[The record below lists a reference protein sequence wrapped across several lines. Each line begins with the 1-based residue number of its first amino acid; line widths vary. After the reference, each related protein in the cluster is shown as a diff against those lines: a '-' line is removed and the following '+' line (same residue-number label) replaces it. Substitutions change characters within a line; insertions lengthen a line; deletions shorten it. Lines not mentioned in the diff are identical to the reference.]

1 MDPGSTLRN
10 APDSMSRSWRIRI
23 DTGGTFTDCLAI
35 PPVGSGGRS
44 VRVKV
49 LSSGRLRGRLE
60 DGCIRGPRGLEL
72 LAGAAVRQLVDGRMI
87 GRLSS
92 NAGVEGNLEATGD
105 RPAVEVDPGMDAPRL
120 AMHLATGTP
129 IGADLPPIDLRIAT
143 TRATNALLVGATGRV
158 LLITNEGLEDLAVIG
173 DQSRPDLFDL
183 DVRPPR
189 LEPTAVLGI
198 EARLDAEGNE
208 LVPLDVAEVL
218 ARLETRMDA
227 AAGGFDAIALCLLHA
242 WRNPVHETRLAAAIS
257 RRFPGVRLSVGS
269 TCSPDIR
276 MVPRVRTVVA
286 DAALA
291 PVMRAFI
298 DDLGLDRSASQVLAM
313 TSGGGLVDAS
323 DYRPS
328 ESLLSGP
335 AAGVVGAIATAAR
348 SDAHRIVGF
357 DMGGTSTDVGRAEG
371 MADLRDVTRVGSA
384 TVRTPCVD
392 LHTIA
397 AGGGSVC
404 RVVEGRLEVGPE
416 SAGAAP
422 GPACFGAGG
431 PLTVTDVNLLLG
443 RADPA
448 RFGVPLILEHAD
460 AALAEISGATG
471 RSRQDLLDGFVA
483 LADERMAEAIRTVTT
498 RQGADPMEHTLVAFG
513 GAGGQHA
520 CGVAA
525 RLGMTKVIIPSD
537 GGLLSAVGLH
547 VAVRE
552 RAVESAVLRP
562 LADVDPA
569 VLLADVERQAVETAG
584 TAGVDQPVI
593 RRRQFRCRLLGQD
606 STIDL
611 DLKPSSEQLVPAVLQ
626 RMFGD
631 AYQRL
636 YGHHPPDRPVELASI
651 RVFAGDASGDGP
663 PPMDRDRRSPD
674 QRVAVGRSIDRES
687 LPAGEV
693 VHGPAV
699 IADDTSTIHVAA
711 GWFATVD
718 DSGSI
723 ALEREEVNV
732 VGIEGAAASE
742 IMACRLESIA
752 RDMGETLRRTALS
765 VNVKERLDYSCGIVD
780 SDGRLVVNAPHQPV
794 HLGALGDCVRA
805 VTAELDLH
813 PGDVAIVNHPGFGG
827 SHLPDLTAVTPVF
840 DSGGKCFAYAVNRA
854 HHAEIGGTRP
864 GSMPPDAKHLI
875 EEGVVIAPMKI
886 VERGIPR
893 FDAFE
898 RLLVNAPFP
907 SRAVADNLADLAGQL
922 AANQLGAERLAV
934 LFSMVGAA
942 RFASDLDSLRD
953 RCGGSIQRLGERL
966 EGMDRRVME
975 RLDDGT
981 PIAVRVRSRFGRL
994 HIDFTGSGG
1003 EHAGNLN
1010 APLAVVRAAV
1020 LYVLRV
1026 VAGED
1031 IPLNEGAIDA
1041 VDLVCPRGFLN
1052 PSFSGDPTHDPAVAI
1067 GNTETSQRVVD
1078 TLLKAFEIVACSQGT
1093 MNNLLLGNERFG
1105 YYETIC
1111 GGTGAGDGFCG
1122 CDAVHSHMTNTRLTD
1137 PEVLEHRY
1145 PVRLE
1150 RFEIRRGSGGKGV
1163 HDGGD
1168 GVRRVLTALTP
1179 LTGSLLSQHR
1189 LEPPYGLHSGM
1200 PGRCGEARILRHG
1213 GEVDVLPGISA
1224 FELAVGDRLLI
1235 ETPGGGGC
1243 GDVERP
1249 VAE

>member
-1 MDPGSTLRN
+1 
-10 APDSMSRSWRIRI
+10 MSGTWRIRI

-35 PPVGSGGRS
+35 PPGGGRGRS

-60 DGCIRGPRGLEL
+60 AGRVRGPRGLEL
-72 LAGAAVRQLVDGRMI
+72 LAGADVRKLVDGKLI

-92 NAGVEGNLEATGD
+92 DAGVEGDLEAIGD
-105 RPAVEVDPGMDAPRL
+105 RPTVEVDPGMDAPRL

-129 IGADLPPIDLRIAT
+129 IGVDLPPIDLRIAT

-158 LLITNEGLEDLAVIG
+158 LLVTNEGLEDLAVIG
-173 DQSRPDLFDL
+173 DQSRPSLFDL

-189 LEPTAVLGI
+189 LEPAAVLGI

-208 LVPLDVAEVL
+208 LVPLEVDEVI
-218 ARLETRMDA
+218 ARLEARMDA
-227 AAGGFDAIALCLLHA
+227 EAGAIDSIAICLLHA
-242 WRNPVHETRLAAAIS
+242 WRNPIHETRLATAIT

-269 TCSPDIR
+269 VCSPDIR

-291 PVMRAFI
+291 PVMTAFL
-298 DDLGLDRSASQVLAM
+298 DDLGLDRSERQVLAM

-348 SDAHRIVGF
+348 SGAHRIVGF
-357 DMGGTSTDVGRAEG
+357 DMGGTSTDVGRAERV
-371 MADLRDVTRVGSA
+371 ADLRDVTRVGNA

-397 AGGGSVC
+397 AGGGSIC
-404 RVVEGRLEVGPE
+404 RVSEGRLEVGPE
-416 SAGAAP
+416 SAGATP

-448 RFGVPLILEHAD
+448 RFGVPLMLEHSE
-460 AALAEISGATG
+460 AALAAISVTAG
-471 RSRQDLLDGFVA
+471 RSREDLLEGFVA

-498 RQGADPMEHTLVAFG
+498 RQGADPVEHTLVAFG

-525 RLGMTKVIIPSD
+525 RLGMTRVIVPSD

-562 LADVDPA
+562 LVDVEPG
-569 VLLADVERQAVETAG
+569 VLLADVERQAIKAASG
-584 TAGVDQPVI
+584 AGVLEPVV
-593 RRRQFRCRLLGQD
+593 RRRQIRCRLLGQD

-611 DLKPSSEQLVPAVLQ
+611 DLGHSSDGVDSKDLHG
-626 RMFGD
+626 MFGE
-631 AYQRL
+631 AYRRL
-636 YGHHPPDRPVELASI
+636 YGHQPPDRPIELASI
-651 RVFAGDASGDGP
+651 RVFAGDASGADP
-663 PPMDRDRRSPD
+663 PPVDPARRNSN
-674 QRVAVGRSIDRES
+674 RRGEVGWSIDRET
-687 LPAGEV
+687 LRLREV
-693 VHGPAV
+693 VRGPAV
-699 IADDTSTIHVAA
+699 IADDTSTIHVAV
-711 GWFATVD
+711 GWFATAD

-723 ALEREEVNV
+723 VLEREDANA

-752 RDMGETLRRTALS
+752 EDMGETLRRTALS

-780 SDGRLVVNAPHQPV
+780 SEGRLVVNAPHQPV

-805 VTAELDLH
+805 VTNELDLH

-827 SHLPDLTAVTPVF
+827 SHLPDLTVVTPVF
-840 DSGGKCFAYAVNRA
+840 DAEGACFAYAVNRA

-864 GSMPPDAKHLI
+864 GSMPPDARHLV

-886 VERGIPR
+886 IERGVSR
-893 FDAFE
+893 FDVLE
-898 RLLVNAPFP
+898 HLLVDAPFP
-907 SRAVADNLADLAGQL
+907 SRAVADNLADLSGQL
-922 AANQLGAERLAV
+922 AANQLGVDRLAV
-934 LFSMVGAA
+934 LFSLVGPA
-942 RFASDLDSLRD
+942 RFASDLDSLRG
-953 RCGGSIQRLGERL
+953 RCGESIQRLGRRL
-966 EGMDRRVME
+966 DGMDRRVTE

-981 PIAVRVRSRFGRL
+981 PIVARVRSRSGRL
-994 HIDFTGSGG
+994 HIDFTGSGD

-1031 IPLNEGAIDA
+1031 MPLNEGAIDA

-1052 PSFSGDPTHDPAVAI
+1052 PTFSGDPTRDPAVAI

-1093 MNNLLLGNERFG
+1093 MNNLLLGNKRFG

-1111 GGTGAGDGFCG
+1111 GGTGAGVDFRG

-1145 PVRLE
+1145 PVRLD
-1150 RFEIRRGSGGKGV
+1150 RFEIRRGSGGAGATC
-1163 HDGGD
+1163 GGD
-1168 GVRRVLTALTP
+1168 GVRRVLLALTP
-1179 LTGSLLSQHR
+1179 LAGSLLSQHR
-1189 LEPPYGLHSGM
+1189 LERPYGLDSGM
-1200 PGRCGEARILRHG
+1200 PGSCGEARILRHG
-1213 GEVDVLPGISA
+1213 GEVEDLPGISA
-1224 FELAVGDRLLI
+1224 FELGVGDRLWI

-1243 GDVERP
+1243 GGLEESSVK
-1249 VAE
+1249 